1 MPKNDTTTK
10 FKADISQLKT
20 AMQDAA
26 RQVRLAN
33 SEFKAATAGMND
45 WSKSADGLSAKTTQL
60 NKVLDAQKKQLSALE
75 DQYALVVK
83 EQGTDSKGAEE
94 LKIKINN
101 QKAAV
106 EKTKKELGE
115 YEDALRNVENQTDE
129 TEQETKELTEATGKA
144 NDGFT
149 VMKGT
154 LSDLVS
160 YGIQKAIEGLK
171 NLTGAAKEAWV
182 EFDSGADNIIKLT
195 GATGENAKALTE
207 TYKKVAKSIN
217 ADMGDIGMAI
227 GEVNTKFGVT
237 GDDLEELSTLFLKFA
252 DINGTDVTL
261 SIDSAQK
268 AMAAYGIQT
277 EDTADF
283 LDRIT
288 ATSQATGVSTDK
300 LASGI
305 VSNATAFQELGLT
318 VDQAVLLMGQLEKSG
333 ANSETVLNGMR
344 KALKS
349 SAKDGKDMKTAL
361 SELQK
366 TIENSKSSTEG
377 LNAAY
382 DLFGKSGDQIY
393 GAIKNGTLNFN
404 QLGEAATDVSGT
416 INRTFDETLD
426 APDRLKLAVQ
436 GLKVDMA
443 DTVQDLMTK
452 YEPDI
457 KKAIQNISKALQ
469 KFIPKVKDLIT
480 FIEKHGPQIKAILIG
495 IGTAFLAFKISGII
509 IALTS
514 ALSALFAAV
523 AAGTPIITALM
534 AALNMNPISLLI
546 GAIAGLVAAFIYL
559 WNTSEDFRNFFI
571 GMWEAIKETVGE
583 YCKAIADFFLGAWDK
598 IKKAWDAVIGFF
610 KGIWK
615 GIKDAFNGASEWLSN
630 LFESAWKKIKEV
642 WNGAKSFFSGIWG
655 GIKGAFD
662 GASDWLSD
670 VFEKASMKTKAAWKG
685 IKGFFSGIWEGIKE
699 VFKDVGSWFSKI
711 FTNAKDSVKVIF
723 DALVEVIKAP
733 INLLIDGLNV
743 FIRGLNKIKI
753 PDWVPAVGGKGLHFN
768 ELNKLAQGG
777 VLKRGQVGILEGSGA
792 EAVVPLERNKQWI
805 AKVVDEFRK
814 QIDLSDLKVNVNINP
829 GTSGG
834 SSGTTGHNSQTTN
847 MTFNQYNNSP
857 KALDRLSIYRET
869 NSLLFAAKVRMSN
882 V

>member
-60 NKVLDAQKKQLSALE
+60 NKVLDAQKKQLTALE

-83 EQGTDSKGAEE
+83 EQGADSKGAEE
-94 LKIKINN
+94 LEIKINN

-149 VMKGT
+149 VMKGA

-171 NLTGAAKEAWV
+171 NLAGAAKEAWA
-182 EFDSGADNIIKLT
+182 EFDSGRDNIIKLT

-207 TYKKVAKSIN
+207 TYKKVSKSIN

-227 GEVNTKFGVT
+227 GEVNTKFGAT

-252 DINGTDVTL
+252 DINGTNVTS

-268 AMAAYGIQT
+268 AMAAFGIQT

-305 VSNATAFQELGLT
+305 VSNATAFQELGLS
-318 VDQAVLLMGQLEKSG
+318 VDQAVMFMGQLEKSG

-349 SAKDGKDMKTAL
+349 SAADGKSMKTAL

-366 TIENSKSSTEG
+366 TIENSKNSTEA

-393 GAIKNGTLNFN
+393 GAVKNGTLNFN
-404 QLGEAATDVSGT
+404 ELADTATDVSGT

-426 APDRLKLAVQ
+426 APDRLKLAIQ

-443 DTVQDLMTK
+443 GTVEDLLTK

-457 KKAIQNISKALQ
+457 KKAIDGISKALQ
-469 KFIPKVKDLIT
+469 KFIPKVEQFVK
-480 FIEKHGPQIKAILIG
+480 FIEKHGPQIKAIIIG

-523 AAGTPIITALM
+523 AAGTPIVTALM

-571 GMWEAIKETVGE
+571 GMWEAIKETVAE
-583 YCKAIADFFLGAWDK
+583 YCKAIADFFIKAWEK

-615 GIKDAFNGASEWLSN
+615 GIKDAFNGASEWLSGI
-630 LFESAWKKIKEV
+630 FEGAWKKIKEV
-642 WNGAKSFFSGIWG
+642 W
-655 GIKGAFD
+655 D
-662 GASDWLSD
+662 G
-670 VFEKASMKTKAAWKG
+670 V
-685 IKGFFSGIWEGIKE
+685 KGFFSGIWEGIKE
-699 VFKDVGSWFSKI
+699 VFKDVGTWFSKI
-711 FTNAKDSVKVIF
+711 FTDAKDGVKVIF

-733 INLLIDGLNV
+733 INLLIDGLNL

-753 PDWVPAVGGKGLHFN
+753 PDWVPGVGGKGLHFN
-768 ELNKLAQGG
+768 ELTKLAQGG

-792 EAVVPLERNKQWI
+792 EAVVPLEKNRQWI
-805 AKVVDEFRK
+805 AKVVQEFRK
-814 QIDLSDLKVNVNINP
+814 QLDLSEMKVNVNINP
-829 GTSGG
+829 NAAGI
-834 SSGTTGHNSQTTN
+834 TGQAGQESRTTN

-869 NSLLFAAKVRMSN
+869 NSLLFAAKVRMGN

>member
-60 NKVLDAQKKQLSALE
+60 NKVLDAQKKQLTALE

-83 EQGTDSKGAEE
+83 EQGADSKGAEE
-94 LKIKINN
+94 LEIKINN

-149 VMKGT
+149 VMKGA

-171 NLTGAAKEAWV
+171 NLAGAAKEAWA
-182 EFDSGADNIIKLT
+182 EFDSGQDNIIKLT

-227 GEVNTKFGVT
+227 GEVSTKFGAT

-252 DINGTDVTL
+252 DINGTNVTS

-305 VSNATAFQELGLT
+305 VSNATAFQELGLS
-318 VDQAVLLMGQLEKSG
+318 VDQAVMFMGQLEKSG

-349 SAKDGKDMKTAL
+349 SAADGKSMKSAL
-361 SELQK
+361 SDLQK
-366 TIENSKSSTEG
+366 TIENSKNSTEA

-393 GAIKNGTLNFN
+393 GAVKNGTLNFN
-404 QLGEAATDVSGT
+404 ELADTATDVSGT

-443 DTVQDLMTK
+443 GTVEDLMTK

-469 KFIPKVKDLIT
+469 NFIPKVKDLIT

-534 AALNMNPISLLI
+534 TALNMNPISLLI

-615 GIKDAFNGASEWLSN
+615 GIKDAF
-630 LFESAWKKIKEV
+630 
-642 WNGAKSFFSGIWG
+642 
-655 GIKGAFD
+655 D

-670 VFEKASMKTKAAWKG
+670 VFEKAYKKVKEVWEG

-699 VFKDVGSWFSKI
+699 VFKDVGTWFSKI
-711 FTNAKDSVKVIF
+711 FTDAKDGVKVIF

-733 INLLIDGLNV
+733 INLLIDGLNL

-753 PDWVPAVGGKGLHFN
+753 PDWVPGVGGKGLHFN
-768 ELNKLAQGG
+768 ELSKLAQGG

-792 EAVVPLERNKQWI
+792 EAVVPLEKNRQWI
-805 AKVVDEFRK
+805 AKVVQEFKK
-814 QIDLSDLKVNVNINP
+814 QLDLSEMKVNVNINP
-829 GTSGG
+829 NAAGI
-834 SSGTTGHNSQTTN
+834 TGQAGQESRTTN

>member
-1 MPKNDTTTK
+1 MPKNETTTK

-45 WSKSADGLSAKTTQL
+45 WAKSADGLSAKTTQL

-75 DQYALVVK
+75 DQYELVVK
-83 EQGTDSKGAEE
+83 EQGADSKGAEE
-94 LKIKINN
+94 LEIKINN

-129 TEQETKELTEATGKA
+129 TEQETKELTDATDKA
-144 NDGFT
+144 SDGFT
-149 VMKGT
+149 VMKGA
-154 LSDLVS
+154 LADLAA

-171 NLTGAAKEAWV
+171 NLAGAAKEAWT
-182 EFDSGADNIIKLT
+182 EFDAGRDNIIKLT
-195 GATGENAKALTE
+195 GATGDTAKELTE
-207 TYKKVAKSIN
+207 TYKNVSKSIN
-217 ADMGDIGMAI
+217 ADMADVGLAI
-227 GEVNTKFGVT
+227 GEVNTKFGAT
-237 GDDLEELSTLFLKFA
+237 GDELEDLSTLFLKFA
-252 DINGTDVTL
+252 DINSASVTN
-261 SIDSAQK
+261 SIDNAQK
-268 AMAAYGIQT
+268 AMAAYGIGV
-277 EDTADF
+277 EDTAEF

-300 LASGI
+300 LTSGI

-443 DTVQDLMTK
+443 GTVEDLLTK

-457 KKAIQNISKALQ
+457 RKAIDKIAKALQ
-469 KFIPKVKDLIT
+469 KLIPKVEEFIK
-480 FIEKHGPQIKAILIG
+480 FIERHGPQIKTVIAGIAGALIG
-495 IGTAFLAFKISGII
+495 LKVAGII
-509 IALTS
+509 IALGAAFTTLFRTI
-514 ALSALFAAV
+514 AL
-523 AAGTPIITALM
+523 GTPIVKALM
-534 AALNMNPISLLI
+534 IAFNLNPISLII
-546 GAIAGLVAAFIYL
+546 GAIGALVAAFIYL

-571 GMWEAIKETVGE
+571 GMWEAIKETVAE
-583 YCKAIADFFLGAWDK
+583 YCKAIADFFIKAWEK

-630 LFESAWKKIKEV
+630 IFEGAWKKIKEAWDGV
-642 WNGAKSFFSGIWG
+642 KS
-655 GIKGAFD
+655 
-662 GASDWLSD
+662 
-670 VFEKASMKTKAAWKG
+670 
-685 IKGFFSGIWEGIKE
+685 FFSGIWEGIKE

-711 FTNAKDSVKVIF
+711 FTDAKDGVKVIF

-733 INLLIDGLNV
+733 INLLIDGLNL

-753 PDWVPAVGGKGLHFN
+753 PDWVPGVGGKGLHFN
-768 ELNKLAQGG
+768 ELSKLAQGG

-792 EAVVPLERNKQWI
+792 EAVVPLERNKQWV

-834 SSGTTGHNSQTTN
+834 SSGTTGHNPQTTN

>member
-60 NKVLDAQKKQLSALE
+60 NKVLDAQKKQLTALE

-83 EQGTDSKGAEE
+83 EQGADSKGAEE
-94 LKIKINN
+94 LEIKINN

-149 VMKGT
+149 VMKGA

-171 NLTGAAKEAWV
+171 NLAGAAKEAWA
-182 EFDSGADNIIKLT
+182 EFDSGRDNIIKLT

-207 TYKKVAKSIN
+207 TYKKVSKSIN

-227 GEVNTKFGVT
+227 GEVNTKFGAT

-252 DINGTDVTL
+252 DINGTNVTS

-268 AMAAYGIQT
+268 AMAAFGIQT

-300 LASGI
+300 LANGI
-305 VSNATAFQELGLT
+305 VSNATAFQELGLS
-318 VDQAVLLMGQLEKSG
+318 VDQAVMFMGQLEKSG

-349 SAKDGKDMKTAL
+349 SAADGKSMKSAL
-361 SELQK
+361 SDLQK
-366 TIENSKSSTEG
+366 TIENSKNSTEA

-393 GAIKNGTLNFN
+393 GAVKNGTLNFN
-404 QLGEAATDVSGT
+404 ELADTATDVSGT

-443 DTVQDLMTK
+443 GTVEDLMTK

-457 KKAIQNISKALQ
+457 RKAINSIIKALQ
-469 KFIPKVKDLIT
+469 KLIPKVEEFIK
-480 FIEKHGPQIKAILIG
+480 FIEKHGPQIKTIIAGIAGALIG
-495 IGTAFLAFKISGII
+495 LKVAGII
-509 IALTS
+509 IALGAAFTTLFKTI
-514 ALSALFAAV
+514 AL
-523 AAGTPIITALM
+523 GTPIVKALM
-534 AALNMNPISLLI
+534 IAFNLNPISLLI
-546 GAIAGLVAAFIYL
+546 GAIGALVAAFIYL

-615 GIKDAFNGASEWLSN
+615 GIKDAF
-630 LFESAWKKIKEV
+630 
-642 WNGAKSFFSGIWG
+642 
-655 GIKGAFD
+655 D

-670 VFEKASMKTKAAWKG
+670 VFEKAYKKIKEVWEG

-711 FTNAKDSVKVIF
+711 FTDAKDGVKVIF

-753 PDWVPAVGGKGLHFN
+753 PDWVPKVGGKGLHFN
-768 ELNKLAQGG
+768 EISKLAEGG

-792 EAVVPLERNKQWI
+792 EAVVPLEKNRQWI
-805 AKVVDEFRK
+805 AKVVEEFKK
-814 QIDLSDLKVNVNINP
+814 QIDLSDMKVNVNINP
-829 GTSGG
+829 GASGSMG
-834 SSGTTGHNSQTTN
+834 GQTQSRTTN

-869 NSLLFAAKVRMSN
+869 NSLLFAAKVRMGN

>member
-1 MPKNDTTTK
+1 MPKNETTTK

-60 NKVLDAQKKQLSALE
+60 NKVLDAQKKQLTALE

-83 EQGTDSKGAEE
+83 EQGADSKGAEE
-94 LKIKINN
+94 LEIKINN

-149 VMKGT
+149 VMKGA

-171 NLTGAAKEAWV
+171 NLAGAAKEAWA

-227 GEVNTKFGVT
+227 GEINTKFGAT

-252 DINGTDVTL
+252 DINRTNVTS

-300 LASGI
+300 LANGI
-305 VSNATAFQELGLT
+305 VSNATAFQELGLS
-318 VDQAVLLMGQLEKSG
+318 VDQAVMFMGQLEKSG

-349 SAKDGKDMKTAL
+349 SAADGKSMKTAL
-361 SELQK
+361 SDLQK
-366 TIENSKSSTEG
+366 TIENSKNSTEA

-393 GAIKNGTLNFN
+393 GAVKNGTLNFN
-404 QLGEAATDVSGT
+404 ELADTATDVSGT

-443 DTVQDLMTK
+443 GTVQDLMTK

-469 KFIPKVKDLIT
+469 NFIPKVKDLIT

-534 AALNMNPISLLI
+534 TALNMNPISLLI

-583 YCKAIADFFLGAWDK
+583 YCKAIADFFLDAWDK

-615 GIKDAFNGASEWLSN
+615 GIKDAF
-630 LFESAWKKIKEV
+630 
-642 WNGAKSFFSGIWG
+642 
-655 GIKGAFD
+655 D

-670 VFEKASMKTKAAWKG
+670 VFEKAYKKIKEVWEG

-699 VFKDVGSWFSKI
+699 VFKDVGTWFSKI
-711 FTNAKDSVKVIF
+711 FTDAKDGVKVIF

-768 ELNKLAQGG
+768 ELSKLAQGG

-792 EAVVPLERNKQWI
+792 EAVVPLEKNRQWI
-805 AKVVDEFRK
+805 ARVVEEFKK

-834 SSGTTGHNSQTTN
+834 SSGTTGHNAQTTN

-869 NSLLFAAKVRMSN
+869 NSLLFAAKVRMGN

>member
-1 MPKNDTTTK
+1 MPKNETTTK

-45 WSKSADGLSAKTTQL
+45 WAKSADGLSAKTTQL

-75 DQYALVVK
+75 DQYELVVK
-83 EQGTDSKGAEE
+83 EQGADSKGAEE
-94 LKIKINN
+94 LEIKINN

-129 TEQETKELTEATGKA
+129 TEQETKELTDATDKA
-144 NDGFT
+144 SDGFT
-149 VMKGT
+149 VMKGA
-154 LSDLVS
+154 LADLAA

-171 NLTGAAKEAWV
+171 NLAGAAKEAWT
-182 EFDSGADNIIKLT
+182 EFDAGRDNIIKLT
-195 GATGENAKALTE
+195 GATGDTAKELTE
-207 TYKKVAKSIN
+207 TYKNVSKSIN
-217 ADMGDIGMAI
+217 ADMADVGLAI
-227 GEVNTKFGVT
+227 GEVNTKFGAT
-237 GDDLEELSTLFLKFA
+237 GDELEDLSTLFLKFA
-252 DINGTDVTL
+252 DINSTSVTN
-261 SIDSAQK
+261 SIDNAQK
-268 AMAAYGIQT
+268 AMAAYGIGV
-277 EDTADF
+277 EDTAEF

-300 LASGI
+300 LTSGI

-366 TIENSKSSTEG
+366 SIENSKSSTEG

-426 APDRLKLAVQ
+426 APDRLKLAIQ

-443 DTVQDLMTK
+443 GTVEDLLTK

-457 KKAIQNISKALQ
+457 RKAIDKIAKALQ
-469 KFIPKVKDLIT
+469 KFIPKVEQFIK
-480 FIEKHGPQIKAILIG
+480 FIEKHGPQIKAIIIG

-523 AAGTPIITALM
+523 AAGTPIVTALM
-534 AALNMNPISLLI
+534 AALNLNPISLLI

-571 GMWEAIKETVGE
+571 GMWEAIKETVAE
-583 YCKAIADFFLGAWDK
+583 YCKAIADFFIKAWEK

-615 GIKDAFNGASEWLSN
+615 GIKDAFNGASEWLSGI
-630 LFESAWKKIKEV
+630 FEGAWKKIKEAWDGV
-642 WNGAKSFFSGIWG
+642 KS
-655 GIKGAFD
+655 
-662 GASDWLSD
+662 
-670 VFEKASMKTKAAWKG
+670 
-685 IKGFFSGIWEGIKE
+685 FFSGIWEGIKE
-699 VFKDVGSWFSKI
+699 VFKDVGTWFSKI
-711 FTNAKDSVKVIF
+711 FTDAKDGVKVIF

-733 INLLIDGLNV
+733 INLLIDGLNL

-753 PDWVPAVGGKGLHFN
+753 PDWVPGVGGKGLHFN
-768 ELNKLAQGG
+768 ELAKLAQGG

-829 GTSGG
+829 STSGG
-834 SSGTTGHNSQTTN
+834 SSGTTGLNSQTTN

>member
-60 NKVLDAQKKQLSALE
+60 NKVLDAQKKQLTALE

-83 EQGTDSKGAEE
+83 EQGADSKGAEE
-94 LKIKINN
+94 LEIKINN

-149 VMKGT
+149 VMKGA

-171 NLTGAAKEAWV
+171 NLAGAAKEAWA
-182 EFDSGADNIIKLT
+182 EFDSGRDNIIKLT

-207 TYKKVAKSIN
+207 TYKKVSKSIN

-227 GEVNTKFGVT
+227 GEVNTKFGAT

-252 DINGTDVTL
+252 DINGTNVTS

-305 VSNATAFQELGLT
+305 VSNATAFQELGLS
-318 VDQAVLLMGQLEKSG
+318 VDQAVMFMGQLEKSG

-349 SAKDGKDMKTAL
+349 SAADGKSMKTAL

-366 TIENSKSSTEG
+366 TIENSKNSTEA

-393 GAIKNGTLNFN
+393 GAVKNGTLNFN
-404 QLGEAATDVSGT
+404 ELADTATDVSGT

-443 DTVQDLMTK
+443 GTVEDLMTK

-457 KKAIQNISKALQ
+457 KKAINSIIKALQ
-469 KFIPKVKDLIT
+469 KLIPKVEEFIK
-480 FIEKHGPQIKAILIG
+480 FIEKHGPQIKTIIAGIAGALIG
-495 IGTAFLAFKISGII
+495 LKVAGII
-509 IALTS
+509 IALGAAFTTLFKTI
-514 ALSALFAAV
+514 AL
-523 AAGTPIITALM
+523 GTPIVKALM
-534 AALNMNPISLLI
+534 IAFNLNPISLLI
-546 GAIAGLVAAFIYL
+546 GAIGALVAAFIYL

-615 GIKDAFNGASEWLSN
+615 GIKDAF
-630 LFESAWKKIKEV
+630 
-642 WNGAKSFFSGIWG
+642 
-655 GIKGAFD
+655 D

-670 VFEKASMKTKAAWKG
+670 VFEKASKKVKEVWEG

-699 VFKDVGSWFSKI
+699 VFKDVGTWFSKI
-711 FTNAKDSVKVIF
+711 FTDAKDAVKNIF

-753 PDWVPAVGGKGLHFN
+753 PDWVPKVGGKGLHFN
-768 ELNKLAQGG
+768 EISKLAEGG

-792 EAVVPLERNKQWI
+792 EAVVPLEKNRQWI
-805 AKVVDEFRK
+805 ARVVEEFKK
-814 QIDLSDLKVNVNINP
+814 QLDISDMKINVNINP
-829 GTSGG
+829 SASGSMG
-834 SSGTTGHNSQTTN
+834 GQTQSRTTN

-869 NSLLFAAKVRMSN
+869 NSLLFAAKVRMGN

>member
-60 NKVLDAQKKQLSALE
+60 NKVLDAQKKQLTALE

-83 EQGTDSKGAEE
+83 EQGADSKGAEE
-94 LKIKINN
+94 LEIKINN

-149 VMKGT
+149 VMKGA

-171 NLTGAAKEAWV
+171 NLAGAAKEAWA
-182 EFDSGADNIIKLT
+182 EFDSGRDNIIKLT

-207 TYKKVAKSIN
+207 TYKKVSKSIN

-227 GEVNTKFGVT
+227 GEVNTKFGAT
-237 GDDLEELSTLFLKFA
+237 GDELEELSTLFLKFA
-252 DINGTDVTL
+252 DINGTNVTS

-305 VSNATAFQELGLT
+305 VSNATAFQELGLS
-318 VDQAVLLMGQLEKSG
+318 VDQAVMFMGQLEKSG

-349 SAKDGKDMKTAL
+349 SAADGKSMKTAL

-366 TIENSKSSTEG
+366 TIENSKNSTEA

-393 GAIKNGTLNFN
+393 GAVKNGTLNFN
-404 QLGEAATDVSGT
+404 ELADTATDVSGT

-443 DTVQDLMTK
+443 GTVEDLLTK

-457 KKAIQNISKALQ
+457 RKAINSIIKALQ
-469 KFIPKVKDLIT
+469 KLIPKVEEFIK
-480 FIEKHGPQIKAILIG
+480 FIEKHGPQIKTIIAGIAGALIG
-495 IGTAFLAFKISGII
+495 LKVAGII
-509 IALTS
+509 IALGAAFTTLFKTI
-514 ALSALFAAV
+514 AL
-523 AAGTPIITALM
+523 GTPIVKALM
-534 AALNMNPISLLI
+534 IAFNLNPISLLI
-546 GAIAGLVAAFIYL
+546 GAIGALVAAFIYL

-610 KGIWK
+610 KGVWK
-615 GIKDAFNGASEWLSN
+615 GIKD
-630 LFESAWKKIKEV
+630 
-642 WNGAKSFFSGIWG
+642 
-655 GIKGAFD
+655 AFD

-670 VFEKASMKTKAAWKG
+670 VFEKAYKKVKEVWEG

-699 VFKDVGSWFSKI
+699 VFKDVGTWFSKI
-711 FTNAKDSVKVIF
+711 FTDAKDAVKNIF

-753 PDWVPAVGGKGLHFN
+753 PDWVPKVGGKGLHFN
-768 ELNKLAQGG
+768 EISKLAEGG

-792 EAVVPLERNKQWI
+792 EAVVPLEKNRQWI
-805 AKVVDEFRK
+805 AKVVEEFKK
-814 QIDLSDLKVNVNINP
+814 QIDLSDMKVNVNINP
-829 GTSGG
+829 STSGTMMG
-834 SSGTTGHNSQTTN
+834 QTQSRTTN

-869 NSLLFAAKVRMSN
+869 NSLLFAAKVRMGN